1 MLQALIRALKLPDL
15 RNKVIFTFL
24 MLVVFRVFAH
34 IPAPGVDP
42 AGLASLFQQNQLL
55 GMLNLFS
62 GGAMRSFSIAAM
74 GVYPYIT
81 AQIIMQ
87 LLVGAI
93 PSLEELSGE
102 GERGRQKI
110 NQYVNWLT
118 VPLAALQAYG
128 TGVLLH
134 SQQLP
139 NGQPL
144 LAHFGLG
151 GPDTLPTLA
160 LVISMTAGS
169 MFLVWL
175 GELIT
180 ERGIGNGV
188 SIIIFAGIVAAL
200 PQMVGQTLF
209 GGTTNFLATAV
220 FAILGIGTVF
230 GIVVVQEAH
239 RRIPVQYA
247 KRIRGN
253 RMYGGQSTHV
263 PLRVNSAG
271 MIPLIFAMSIML
283 LPGTVASYLAATPGF
298 VGIIASNIRDVFNAT
313 GPVYWFCYFLLVVMF
328 TFFYT
333 MVIFQQ
339 QKLAENLQKYGGFI
353 PGIRPGRPTE
363 EYLNKV
369 LFRITIL
376 GAVFLG
382 VVAILPFF
390 VQGISTSLILSSTGL
405 LIVVGVVLDTMK
417 QLEAQLM
424 MRNYEGFIK

>member
-1 MLQALIRALKLPDL
+1 MLQALVRALKLPDL
-15 RNKVIFTFL
+15 RNKVIFTFA

-34 IPAPGVDP
+34 IPVPGVDP
-42 AGLASLFQQNQLL
+42 ARLAQLFQTNQLM
-55 GMLNLFS
+55 GMLDLFS
-62 GGAMRSFSIAAM
+62 GGAMTTFSIAAM

-102 GERGRQKI
+102 GERGRQRI
-110 NQYVNWLT
+110 NQYVNWMT

-128 TGVLLH
+128 TGALLH
-134 SQQLP
+134 SQGILTD
-139 NGQPL
+139 
-144 LAHFGLG
+144 FGIG
-151 GPDTLPTLA
+151 GPATLSTLA
-160 LVISMTAGS
+160 MVISMTAGT

-180 ERGIGNGV
+180 ENGVGNGV
-188 SIIIFAGIVAAL
+188 SIIIFAGIVSRL
-200 PQMVGQTLF
+200 PQIVGQSLIA
-209 GGTTNFLATAV
+209 GGNIPATAA
-220 FAILGIGTVF
+220 FAILGVATVAA
-230 GIVVVQEAH
+230 IVVVQEAH

-253 RMYGGQSTHV
+253 RMYGGQSTHI

-283 LPGTVASYLAATPGF
+283 LPGTIASYLAVTQGF
-298 VGIIASNIRDVFNAT
+298 VGQVAAQIRDIFNAT
-313 GPVYWFCYFLLVVMF
+313 GVVYWFCYFLLVVMF

-390 VQGISTSLILSSTGL
+390 AQGISTTLILSSTGL

>member
-1 MLQALIRALKLPDL
+1 VLDALVRALKLPDL
-15 RNKVIFTFL
+15 RNKVIFTFA
-24 MLVVFRVFAH
+24 MLVVFRIFAH
-34 IPAPGVDP
+34 IPVPGVDP
-42 AGLASLFQQNQLL
+42 TRLAQLFQGNQLM

-62 GGAMRSFSIAAM
+62 GGAMTTFSIAAM

-81 AQIIMQ
+81 AQIVMQ
-87 LLVGAI
+87 LLVGTI
-93 PSLEELSGE
+93 PALEEISRE
-102 GERGRQKI
+102 GEQGRARI
-110 NQYVNWLT
+110 NQYINWLT

-128 TGVLLH
+128 TGVLLQ
-134 SQQLP
+134 SQ
-139 NGQPL
+139 GI
-144 LAHFGLG
+144 LANFGLF
-151 GPDTLPTLA
+151 GPNWLSTIA
-160 LVISMTAGS
+160 MVISMTAGTV
-169 MFLVWL
+169 FLVWL

-180 ERGIGNGV
+180 ENGIGNGV
-188 SIIIFAGIVAAL
+188 SIIIFVGIVSRL
-200 PQMVGQTLF
+200 PQIVGQSLL
-209 GGTTNFLATAV
+209 GGGNVLAAGV
-220 FAILGIGTVF
+220 FAVLGLFTVAA
-230 GIVVVQEAH
+230 IVVVQEAQ
-239 RRIPVQYA
+239 RRLPVQYA

-253 RMYGGQSTHV
+253 RMYGGQSTHI

-283 LPGTVASYLAATPGF
+283 LPGTVASYLAVAPGF
-298 VGIIASNIRDVFNAT
+298 VGTLATTIRDVFNAT
-313 GPVYWFCYFLLVVMF
+313 GPLYWFCYFVLVVMF

-339 QKLAENLQKYGGFI
+339 QKLAENLQKNGGFI

-376 GAVFLG
+376 GALFLG
-382 VVAILPFF
+382 VIAILPFF
-390 VQGISTSLILSSTGL
+390 AQGISTSLILSSTGL

>member
-1 MLQALIRALKLPDL
+1 
-15 RNKVIFTFL
+15 
-24 MLVVFRVFAH
+24 
-34 IPAPGVDP
+34 
-42 AGLASLFQQNQLL
+42 
-55 GMLNLFS
+55 
-62 GGAMRSFSIAAM
+62 
-74 GVYPYIT
+74 
-81 AQIIMQ
+81 IIMQ

-144 LAHFGLG
+144 LANFGLG

-160 LVISMTAGS
+160 LVMSMTAGS
-169 MFLVWL
+169 LFLVWL

-180 ERGIGNGV
+180 ENGIGNGV

-220 FAILGIGTVF
+220 FAILGVGTVF
-230 GIVVVQEAH
+230 AIVVVQEAH

-298 VGIIASNIRDVFNAT
+298 VGVIASNIRDVFNAT

-382 VVAILPFF
+382 VIAILPFF

>member
-1 MLQALIRALKLPDL
+1 MLDALLRALRLPDL
-15 RNKVIFTFL
+15 RNKVLFTFA

-34 IPAPGVDP
+34 IPVPGVDP
-42 AGLASLFQQNQLL
+42 TKLGQLLQTNQLM

-62 GGAMRSFSIAAM
+62 GGAMTTFSIAAM

-81 AQIIMQ
+81 AQIVMQ
-87 LLVGAI
+87 LLVGTI
-93 PSLEELSGE
+93 PSLEELSRE
-102 GERGRQKI
+102 GEAGRMKI
-110 NQYVNWLT
+110 NQYINWLT
-118 VPLAALQAYG
+118 VPLAMLQAYG
-128 TGVLLH
+128 TGVLLQ
-134 SQQLP
+134 SQGILSNFGIVGPNWLP
-139 NGQPL
+139 S
-144 LAHFGLG
+144 LAMI
-151 GPDTLPTLA
+151 
-160 LVISMTAGS
+160 ISMTAGTV
-169 MFLVWL
+169 FLVWL

-180 ERGIGNGV
+180 ENGIGNGV
-188 SIIIFAGIVAAL
+188 SIIIFVGIVSRL
-200 PQMVGQTLF
+200 PAMVGQTLTQAV
-209 GGTTNFLATAV
+209 GGTGSILTPVV
-220 FAILGIGTVF
+220 FAVLGVITV
-230 GIVVVQEAH
+230 GAIVVVQEAQ
-239 RRIPVQYA
+239 RRLPVQYA

-253 RMYGGQSTHV
+253 RMYGGQTTHI

-283 LPGTVASYLAATPGF
+283 LPGTVASYLAVAPGTVGQVAAT
-298 VGIIASNIRDVFNAT
+298 IRDLFNT
-313 GPVYWFCYFLLVVMF
+313 SGFLYWFCYFWLVVMF

-376 GAVFLG
+376 GALFLG

-390 VQGISTSLILSSTGL
+390 AQGISTTLILSSTGL

>member
-1 MLQALIRALKLPDL
+1 MLQALTRALKLPDL
-15 RNKVIFTFL
+15 RNKVLFTFA
-24 MLVVFRVFAH
+24 MLVVFRIFAH

-42 AGLASLFQQNQLL
+42 TKLAQLFQTNQLM

-62 GGAMRSFSIAAM
+62 GGAMKTFSIAAM

-102 GERGRQKI
+102 GERGRQRI
-110 NQYVNWLT
+110 NQYVNWMT

-134 SQQLP
+134 SQ
-139 NGQPL
+139 GI
-144 LAHFGLG
+144 LADFGIG
-151 GPDTLPTLA
+151 GPGTLSTLA
-160 LVISMTAGS
+160 LVMSMTAGS

-180 ERGIGNGV
+180 ENGVGNGV
-188 SIIIFAGIVAAL
+188 SIIIFAGIVSGL
-200 PQMVGQTLF
+200 PQMVGQSLVANA
-209 GGTTNFLATAV
+209 NFLAMAV
-220 FAILGIGTVF
+220 FAVLGVLTVF
-230 GIVVVQEAH
+230 AIVIVQEAH

-283 LPGTVASYLAATPGF
+283 LPGTVASYLAVTPG
-298 VGIIASNIRDVFNAT
+298 IIGEIAVQIRDVFNAT
-313 GPVYWFCYFLLVVMF
+313 GAVYWFFYFLLVVVF

-390 VQGISTSLILSSTGL
+390 AQGISTTLILSSTGL

>member
-1 MLQALIRALKLPDL
+1 MLQALVRALKLPDL
-15 RNKVIFTFL
+15 RNKVLFTL
-24 MLVVFRVFAH
+24 AMLVIFRIFAH
-34 IPAPGVDP
+34 IPVPGVDP
-42 AGLASLFQQNQLL
+42 ARLAQLFETNQLM

-62 GGAMRSFSIAAM
+62 GGAMKTFSIAAM

-102 GERGRQKI
+102 GERGRQQI
-110 NQYVNWLT
+110 NQYVNYMT

-128 TGVLLH
+128 TGMLLQ
-134 SQQLP
+134 SQGILT
-139 NGQPL
+139 N
-144 LAHFGLG
+144 FGIG
-151 GPDTLPTLA
+151 GPGTLA
-160 LVISMTAGS
+160 TLATVASMTAGS
-169 MFLVWL
+169 MFLVWI

-180 ERGIGNGV
+180 EYGIGNGV
-188 SIIIFAGIVAAL
+188 SIIIFAGIVAGL
-200 PQMVGQTLF
+200 PQMVGQSLVAN
-209 GGTTNFLATAV
+209 GNIMATAV
-220 FAILGIGTVF
+220 FAVLGLITVTA
-230 GIVVVQEAH
+230 IVVVQEAH
-239 RRIPVQYA
+239 RRLPVQYA

-253 RMYGGQSTHV
+253 RMYGGQSTHI

-283 LPGTVASYLAATPGF
+283 LPGTIAQYLAVAPGL
-298 VGIIASNIRDVFNAT
+298 VGEMASQIRDVFVPT
-313 GPVYWFCYFLLVVMF
+313 SPVYWIFYFLLVVMF

-363 EYLNKV
+363 QYLNKV

-376 GAVFLG
+376 GAIFLG

-390 VQGISTSLILSSTGL
+390 AQGISTTLILSSTGL

-417 QLEAQLM
+417 QLESQLM

>member
-1 MLQALIRALKLPDL
+1 MLQALTRALQLPDL
-15 RNKVIFTFL
+15 RNRVIFTFA
-24 MLVVFRVFAH
+24 MLLVFRIFAH
-34 IPAPGVDP
+34 IPVPGVDP
-42 AGLASLFQQNQLL
+42 TRLAQLFQTNQLM
-55 GMLNLFS
+55 GMLDLFS
-62 GGAMRSFSIAAM
+62 GGAMTTFSIAAM

-87 LLVGAI
+87 LLAGTI
-93 PSLEELSGE
+93 PSLEELSKE
-102 GERGRQKI
+102 GEMGRQRI
-110 NQYVNWLT
+110 NQYINWLT

-134 SQQLP
+134 SQ
-139 NGQPL
+139 GI
-144 LAHFGLG
+144 LANFGLG
-151 GPDTLPTLA
+151 GTSTLPTLA
-160 LVISMTAGS
+160 LVISMTAGTI
-169 MFLVWL
+169 FLVWL

-180 ERGIGNGV
+180 ENGIGNGV
-188 SIIIFAGIVAAL
+188 SIIIFAGIVSRL
-200 PQMVGQTLF
+200 PQIVGQSLF
-209 GGTTNFLATAV
+209 GGGNVAAAIV
-220 FAILGIGTVF
+220 FAILGVLTVAA
-230 GIVVVQEAH
+230 IVVVQEAQ

-253 RMYGGQSTHV
+253 RMYGGQSTHI

-283 LPGTVASYLAATPGF
+283 LPGTVASYFAVAPGTVGNIAAT
-298 VGIIASNIRDVFNAT
+298 IRDLFNAT

-390 VQGISTSLILSSTGL
+390 AQGISTTLILSSTGL

>member
-1 MLQALIRALKLPDL
+1 MVDALVRAFQLPDL
-15 RNKVIFTFL
+15 RRKVIFTFA
-24 MLVVFRVFAH
+24 MLLVFRVFAH
-34 IPAPGVDP
+34 IPVPGVN
-42 AGLASLFQQNQLL
+42 AASLANFFQNNQLM
-55 GMLNLFS
+55 GMLDLFS
-62 GGAMRSFSIAAM
+62 GGAMTTFSIVAM

-87 LLVGAI
+87 LLVGTI
-93 PSLEELSGE
+93 PALEELSSE
-102 GERGRQKI
+102 GEAGRLRI
-110 NQYVNWLT
+110 NQYINYLT

-128 TGVLLH
+128 TGVLIHNQTQGQL
-134 SQQLP
+134 LP
-139 NGQPL
+139 N
-144 LAHFGLG
+144 FGLF
-151 GPDTLPTLA
+151 GPDWLSTVA
-160 LVISMTAGS
+160 LVITMTAGTV
-169 MFLVWL
+169 FLVWL

-180 ERGIGNGV
+180 ENGIGNGV
-188 SIIIFAGIVAAL
+188 SIIIFAGIVSRL
-200 PQMVGQTLF
+200 PQIVGQSLASGNYGSVLLF
-209 GGTTNFLATAV
+209 AV
-220 FAILGIGTVF
+220 LGVITVAA
-230 GIVVVQEAH
+230 IVVVQEAQ

-253 RMYGGQSTHV
+253 RMYGGQSTHI

-283 LPGTVASYLAATPGF
+283 LPTTIANYLSVAPGWVGGAAKE
-298 VGIIASNIRDVFNAT
+298 VLILFNNGT
-313 GPVYWFCYFLLVVMF
+313 GPLYWLCYFLLVVMF

-363 EYLNKV
+363 GYLNGV

-376 GAVFLG
+376 GALFLG

-390 VQGISTSLILSSTGL
+390 AQGISTTLILSSTGL

>member
-1 MLQALIRALKLPDL
+1 VLDALIRALKVPDL
-15 RNKVIFTFL
+15 RNKVIFTFA
-24 MLVVFRVFAH
+24 MLVIFRIFAH
-34 IPAPGVDP
+34 IPVPGADLRI
-42 AGLASLFQQNQLL
+42 LAQQLKGDQLM
-55 GMLNLFS
+55 GMLDLFS
-62 GGAMRSFSIAAM
+62 GGAMTTFSIAAM

-81 AQIIMQ
+81 AQIVMQ
-87 LLVGAI
+87 LLVGTI
-93 PSLEELSGE
+93 PALEEISRE
-102 GERGRQKI
+102 GEQGRARI
-110 NQYVNWLT
+110 NQFVNYLT

-128 TGVLLH
+128 TGVLLLNK
-134 SQQLP
+134 QIIKE
-139 NGQPL
+139 
-144 LAHFGLG
+144 FGIG
-151 GPDTLPTLA
+151 GPATLPTIAMILS
-160 LVISMTAGS
+160 ITAGTI
-169 MFLVWL
+169 FLVWL

-180 ERGIGNGV
+180 ENGVGNGV
-188 SIIIFAGIVAAL
+188 SIIIFVGIVSRL
-200 PQMVGQTLF
+200 PQLVGQS
-209 GGTTNFLATAV
+209 LATGGNLITVIA
-220 FAILGIGTVF
+220 FALIGVITVAA
-230 GIVVVQEAH
+230 IVVVQEAQ
-239 RRIPVQYA
+239 RRLPVQYA

-253 RMYGGQSTHV
+253 RMYGGQSTHI

-283 LPGTVASYLAATPGF
+283 LPGTVASYLAVTPGL
-298 VGIIASNIRDVFNAT
+298 VGTVATYIRDVFNAT
-313 GPVYWFCYFLLVVMF
+313 GAVYWTCYFLLVVMF

-339 QKLAENLQKYGGFI
+339 QKLAENLQKNGGFI

-376 GAVFLG
+376 GALFLG

-390 VQGISTSLILSSTGL
+390 AQGISTSLILSSTGL

>member
-1 MLQALIRALKLPDL
+1 MLQALKRALQLPDL
-15 RNKVIFTFL
+15 RNKLIFTFA
-24 MLVVFRVFAH
+24 MLVVFRIIAH
-34 IPAPGVDP
+34 IPVPGVDP
-42 AGLASLFQQNQLL
+42 TRLAQLFQTNQLM

-62 GGAMRSFSIAAM
+62 GGSMTTFSIAAM

-87 LLVGAI
+87 LLGSTI
-93 PSLEELSGE
+93 PSLEELSRE
-102 GERGRQKI
+102 GEMGRQKI
-110 NQYVNWLT
+110 NQYVNLLT

-128 TGVLLH
+128 TGILLH
-134 SQQLP
+134 SQ
-139 NGQPL
+139 GI
-144 LAHFGLG
+144 LANFGLF
-151 GPDTLPTLA
+151 GPATLQTIA
-160 LVISMTAGS
+160 LIMSMTAGTV
-169 MFLVWL
+169 FLVWL

-180 ERGIGNGV
+180 ENGIGNGV
-188 SIIIFAGIVAAL
+188 SIIIFAGIVSRL
-200 PQMVGQTLF
+200 PQMVGQSLVS
-209 GGTTNFLATAV
+209 GGNYFALVV
-220 FAILGIGTVF
+220 FAVLGVFTVAA
-230 GIVVVQEAH
+230 ITVVQEAQ

-253 RMYGGQSTHV
+253 RMYGGQSTHI

-283 LPGTVASYLAATPGF
+283 LPGTVASYFAVAPGI
-298 VGIIASNIRDVFNAT
+298 VGQVASTIRDVFNAT
-313 GPVYWFCYFLLVVMF
+313 GAIYWTCYFLLVVMF

-339 QKLAENLQKYGGFI
+339 QNLAENLQKYGGFI
-353 PGIRPGRPTE
+353 PGIRPGRPTA
-363 EYLNKV
+363 EYLNRV

-382 VVAILPFF
+382 VIAILPFF
-390 VQGISTSLILSSTGL
+390 AQGISTTLILSSTGL

>member
-1 MLQALIRALKLPDL
+1 VLDALTRALRLPDL
-15 RNKVIFTFL
+15 RNKVLFTFA
-24 MLVVFRVFAH
+24 MLVVFRIFAH
-34 IPAPGVDP
+34 IPVPGVDP
-42 AGLASLFQQNQLL
+42 SRLAQLFQTNQLM

-62 GGAMRSFSIAAM
+62 GGAMTTFSIAAM

-81 AQIIMQ
+81 AQIVMQ
-87 LLVGAI
+87 LLVGTI
-93 PSLEELSGE
+93 PALEEISRE
-102 GERGRQKI
+102 GEQGRMRI

-118 VPLAALQAYG
+118 VPLAALQSYG
-128 TGVLLH
+128 TGALLQ
-134 SQQLP
+134 SQGILS
-139 NGQPL
+139 N
-144 LAHFGLG
+144 FGLF
-151 GPDTLPTLA
+151 GPNWLPSLA
-160 LVISMTAGS
+160 MIISMTAGTV
-169 MFLVWL
+169 FLVWL

-180 ERGIGNGV
+180 ENGIGNGV
-188 SIIIFAGIVAAL
+188 SIIIFVGIVSRL
-200 PQMVGQTLF
+200 PQMVGQSLF
-209 GGTTNFLATAV
+209 GGGNIAAAAV
-220 FAILGIGTVF
+220 FAILGVLTVAA
-230 GIVVVQEAH
+230 IVVVQEAQ
-239 RRIPVQYA
+239 RRLPVQYA

-253 RMYGGQSTHV
+253 RMYGGQSTHI

-283 LPGTVASYLAATPGF
+283 LPGTVASYLAVAPGT
-298 VGIIASNIRDVFNAT
+298 VGDLAKFIRDVFNT
-313 GPVYWFCYFLLVVMF
+313 SGPLYWVCYFVLVVMF

-339 QKLAENLQKYGGFI
+339 QKLAENLQKNGGFI

-376 GAVFLG
+376 GALFLG
-382 VVAILPFF
+382 IVAILPFF
-390 VQGISTSLILSSTGL
+390 AQGISTSLILSSTGL

>member
-1 MLQALIRALKLPDL
+1 M
-15 RNKVIFTFL
+15 TT
-24 MLVVFRVFAH
+24 
-34 IPAPGVDP
+34 
-42 AGLASLFQQNQLL
+42 
-55 GMLNLFS
+55 
-62 GGAMRSFSIAAM
+62 FSIAAM

-87 LLVGAI
+87 LLVPTI
-93 PSLEELSGE
+93 PALEELSTE
-102 GERGRQKI
+102 GEAGRLKI

-128 TGVLLH
+128 TGMLLK
-134 SQQLP
+134 SGAQTGVPILSD
-139 NGQPL
+139 
-144 LAHFGLG
+144 FGLG
-151 GPDTLPTLA
+151 GASTLPTIA
-160 LVISMTAGS
+160 MIFSMTAGTV
-169 MFLVWL
+169 FLVWL

-180 ERGIGNGV
+180 ENGIGNGV
-188 SIIIFAGIVAAL
+188 SIIIFAGIVSRL
-200 PQMVGQTLF
+200 PQMLGQMF
-209 GGTTNFLATAV
+209 VSGNNFLVIGV
-220 FAILGIGTVF
+220 FAVLGLLTVF
-230 GIVVVQEAH
+230 AIVVVQEAT

-283 LPGTVASYLAATPGF
+283 LPGTIGNYLGVAPGTVGAIARSVAS
-298 VGIIASNIRDVFNAT
+298 VFNAT
-313 GPVYWFCYFLLVVMF
+313 GPVYWFCYFLLVVAF

-333 MVIFQQ
+333 LVIFQQ

-376 GAVFLG
+376 GALFLG

-390 VQGISTSLILSSTGL
+390 AQGLSTTLILSSTGL

>member
-1 MLQALIRALKLPDL
+1 VVDALIRALKLPDL
-15 RNKVIFTFL
+15 RNKVLFTFA
-24 MLVVFRVFAH
+24 MLLVFRIFAH
-34 IPAPGVDP
+34 IPVPGVDP
-42 AGLASLFQQNQLL
+42 SKLANLFQTNQLM
-55 GMLNLFS
+55 GMLDLFS
-62 GGAMRSFSIAAM
+62 GGAMTTFSIAAM

-81 AQIIMQ
+81 AQIVMQ
-87 LLVGAI
+87 LLTGTI
-93 PSLEELSGE
+93 PALEELARE
-102 GERGRQKI
+102 GEQGRLRI

-128 TGVLLH
+128 TGVLLQ
-134 SQQLP
+134 SQGILS
-139 NGQPL
+139 N
-144 LAHFGLG
+144 FGLF
-151 GPDTLPTLA
+151 GPNWLSSLA
-160 LVISMTAGS
+160 MIISMTAGTI
-169 MFLVWL
+169 FLVWL

-180 ERGIGNGV
+180 ENGIGNGV
-188 SIIIFAGIVAAL
+188 SIIIFVGIISRL
-200 PQMVGQTLF
+200 PQIVGQSLF
-209 GGTTNFLATAV
+209 AGGNIAAAIVFAVLGIATV
-220 FAILGIGTVF
+220 FAIVC
-230 GIVVVQEAH
+230 VQEAQ
-239 RRIPVQYA
+239 RRLPVQYA

-253 RMYGGQSTHV
+253 RMYGGQSTHI

-283 LPGTVASYLAATPGF
+283 LPGTISTYLAVSPGL
-298 VGIIASNIRDVFNAT
+298 VGNVAKFIRDVFTTT
-313 GPVYWFCYFLLVVMF
+313 GPVYWFCYFLLVVAF

-339 QKLAENLQKYGGFI
+339 QKLAENLQKNGGFI

-376 GAVFLG
+376 GALFLG
-382 VVAILPFF
+382 IVAILPFF
-390 VQGISTSLILSSTGL
+390 TQGISTSLILSSTGL

>member
-1 MLQALIRALKLPDL
+1 MLDALTRALKLPDL
-15 RNKVIFTFL
+15 RNKVLFTFA
-24 MLVVFRVFAH
+24 MLVVFRLFAH
-34 IPAPGVDP
+34 IPVPGVNP
-42 AGLASLFQQNQLL
+42 AQVQNLLAGNQLL
-55 GMLNLFS
+55 GMLDLFS
-62 GGAMRSFSIAAM
+62 GGAMTSFSIAAM

-87 LLVGAI
+87 LLI
-93 PSLEELSGE
+93 PTIPALQDLSQE
-102 GERGRQKI
+102 GEQGRLRI
-110 NQYVNWLT
+110 NRFINWAT

-128 TGVLLH
+128 TGVLL
-134 SQQLP
+134 QNERILT
-139 NGQPL
+139 G
-144 LAHFGLG
+144 FGLF
-151 GPDTLPTLA
+151 GPDALATLSIIA
-160 LVISMTAGS
+160 SMTAGTI
-169 MFLVWL
+169 FLVWI

-180 ERGIGNGV
+180 ENGIGNGV
-188 SIIIFAGIVAAL
+188 SIIIFAGIVSRL
-200 PQMVGQTLF
+200 PQMVGQSLSGSTPALTVIVF
-209 GGTTNFLATAV
+209 ALVGLATIA
-220 FAILGIGTVF
+220 
-230 GIVVVQEAH
+230 GIVVVQEAQ
-239 RRIPVQYA
+239 RRLPVQYA

-253 RMYGGQSTHV
+253 RMYGGQTTHI

-283 LPGTVASYLAATPGF
+283 LPGTVASYLAVAPGL
-298 VGIIASNIRDVFNAT
+298 VGQVAVWVRDVFNAT
-313 GPVYWFCYFLLVVMF
+313 GPIYWFSYFLLVVMF

-376 GAVFLG
+376 GALFLG

-390 VQGISTSLILSSTGL
+390 MQGVNTTLILSSTGL